1 MNKTIVF
8 ITLLFSAVNGF
19 SNQSLPSNLTRS
31 LNKLGIPPTAVSLY
45 AKNLSTEKLLFEY
58 DSNQQKNPASVMKL
72 VTTLG
77 ALEILGPAYRWKT
90 EVYFRGEISGT
101 TLEGDLII
109 KGYGDPN
116 LNLESFWVLLNK
128 IQSKGVKNITGNV
141 ILDRSFFEL
150 PHHDPSN
157 FDGKPHRPY
166 NLGPDALMI
175 NFRAVQINLVPNKK
189 KKQID
194 IYSVPH
200 LDELKLVNNLRF
212 TNKPCWNW
220 PDSPKIQNKQ
230 IIFSGSFSSKCGE
243 KQRFYSILPPDQYA
257 ELLFNQIWGNLDGSL
272 SGKVLPGLKKKS
284 DRLLLKQFS
293 KPLTEI
299 LTQTNKFSNNAMAR
313 QVFLTLGSKQKN
325 SAITT
330 SDAEQELKYWLESI
344 GVPKIDITID
354 NGSGLSRT
362 SRISV
367 KNIARILERAWRSP
381 LMPEFVSSLPLLAT
395 DGTLRKRM
403 KNSDLSGMGHLKTG
417 YIKNVR
423 TIAGFLRNKNNQTV
437 LLVFFINHPKAK
449 KSWPAHEELLK
460 LLFKLP

>member
-1 MNKTIVF
+1 MGRIFYPVQTIMNKTIVF
-8 ITLLFSAVNGF
+8 VTLLFSAVNSF
-19 SNQSLPSNLTRS
+19 SNENLPSDLTIALS
-31 LNKLGIPPTAVSLY
+31 KLGIPPTAVSLY
-45 AKNLSTEKLLFEY
+45 AKNLSTEKLLFEFN
-58 DSNQQKNPASVMKL
+58 SNRQKNPASVMKL

-90 EVYFRGEISGT
+90 EVYVNGKISGT
-101 TLEGDLII
+101 TLDGDLII

-141 ILDRSFFEL
+141 ILDRSFFKL
-150 PHHDPSN
+150 RHHDPSN

-175 NFRAVQINLVPNKK
+175 NFRAVQINFVPNKNK
-189 KKQID
+189 RKID
-194 IYSVPH
+194 IYSVPYF
-200 LDELKLVNNLRF
+200 DEIKFVNNLRF

-230 IIFSGSFSSKCGE
+230 IIFSGTFSSKCGE
-243 KQRFYSILPPDQYA
+243 KQRFYSILTPDQYA
-257 ELLFNQIWGNLDGSL
+257 ELLFNQIWRNLGGSL
-272 SGKVLPGLKKKS
+272 SGKILSGLKKKS
-284 DRLLLKQFS
+284 DTLLLKHSS

-299 LTQTNKFSNNAMAR
+299 LTETNKFSNNAMAR

-344 GVPKIDITID
+344 GVTKSDVTVD

-367 KNIARILERAWRSP
+367 KNVA
-381 LMPEFVSSLPLLAT
+381 
-395 DGTLRKRM
+395 
-403 KNSDLSGMGHLKTG
+403 
-417 YIKNVR
+417 
-423 TIAGFLRNKNNQTV
+423 
-437 LLVFFINHPKAK
+437 
-449 KSWPAHEELLK
+449 
-460 LLFKLP
+460 

>member
-8 ITLLFSAVNGF
+8 VTLLFSAVNSF
-19 SNQSLPSNLTRS
+19 SNNSLPSDLTQS
-31 LNKLGIPPTAVSLY
+31 LGKLGIPATAVSLY
-45 AKNLSTEKLLFEY
+45 AKNLSTDKLLFEFN
-58 DSNQQKNPASVMKL
+58 SNRKKNPASVMKL

-90 EVYFRGEISGT
+90 EVYVNGKISGT

-141 ILDRSFFEL
+141 ILDRSFFKL
-150 PHHDPSN
+150 RYHDPSN
-157 FDGKPHRPY
+157 FDGRPHRPY

-175 NFRAVQINLVPNKK
+175 NFRAVQINFVPNKNK
-189 KKQID
+189 RKID

-200 LDELKLVNNLRF
+200 FDEIKFVNNLKF

-230 IIFSGSFSSKCGE
+230 IIFSGTFSSKCGE
-243 KQRFYSILPPDQYA
+243 KQRFYSILTSDQYA
-257 ELLFNQIWGNLDGSL
+257 ELLFNQIWRNLGGSL
-272 SGKVLPGLKKKS
+272 TGQILPGLKKKS
-284 DRLLLKQFS
+284 DTLLLKHSS

-299 LTQTNKFSNNAMAR
+299 LTKTNKFSNNAMAR
-313 QVFLTLGSKQKN
+313 QVFLTLGSKQKK
-325 SAITT
+325 SAITA
-330 SDAEQELKYWLESI
+330 SDAEQEIKYWLETI
-344 GVPKIDITID
+344 GVPKSDVTID

-367 KNIARILERAWRSP
+367 KNIAKILERAWQSP

-403 KNSDLSGMGHLKTG
+403 INSHLVGMGHLKTG

-437 LLVFFINHPKAK
+437 MLVFFINHPEAK

-460 LLFKLP
+460 LLFRLP